1 MRKVR
6 ESESEGSCED
16 DEESIQMTYL
26 CSSGRLDRC
35 AEHQ

>member
-16 DEESIQMTYL
+16 DEESVQMTYL
-26 CSSGRLDRC
+26 CRYRDVW
-35 AEHQ
+35 ETE

>member
-16 DEESIQMTYL
+16 DESVQMTYL
-26 CSSGRLDRC
+26 CRYRDVW
-35 AEHQ
+35 ETE